1 MVLKEAMFLARE
13 IFYTEN
19 NTTLLSLRREICLLA
34 HHLHKT
40 FSTFYSKTW
49 TVQQKGTEGVGV
61 GGGGVVDIVRFCQ
74 QAVVDCGE
82 IKIPP
87 LPPHSLLTL
96 RTFYLIL
103 LA

>member
-1 MVLKEAMFLARE
+1 MVLQ
-13 IFYTEN
+13 YNTVQY

-40 FSTFYSKTW
+40 FSTFYSKNMDSS
-49 TVQQKGTEGVGV
+49 TEGDRR
-61 GGGGVVDIVRFCQ
+61 GGGVVDIVRFCQ

-87 LPPHSLLTL
+87 PAPVKCGFQQRLVL
-96 RTFYLIL
+96 
-103 LA
+103 